1 MVHSDSKK
9 QYTPTDPHIP
19 KFRWKRF
26 DILNNSNKDF
36 YAAMKQQY
44 PELDKYSNK
53 DISKIIEH
61 YNKRLAQEVINNRN
75 GLKLPDGLGI
85 VVAGACRISRK
96 SAAENIDFKTSDELG
111 QTVIHQNLHSDEYI
125 AKIKYSNE
133 LDRHMF
139 DNHHLWFF
147 DACRPLTR
155 TVAAEFKNGNHKNYI
170 VFTTRQHIS
179 HLFRKQKIEKV
190 STWSQRKKEKRLEEH
205 DEFAI

>member
-1 MVHSDSKK
+1 
-9 QYTPTDPHIP
+9 
-19 KFRWKRF
+19 
-26 DILNNSNKDF
+26 
-36 YAAMKQQY
+36 MKEQY

-53 DISKIIEH
+53 EISKIIEH